1 MMRSLYSAVSG
12 LKTHQTR
19 MDVIGNNIAN
29 VNTEAFKASSV
40 TFSEIMYQTTSGA
53 TGGNGATGVGG
64 VNAKQIG
71 LGVVTGSTTV
81 NITAAGAAETTGNPF
96 DLKLTDSQTTNF
108 FIVSDGTN
116 TLFTRAGSYYVDGN
130 GYLCMSSTGY
140 TLMGWQVDPE
150 TGNIRKDTVTPL
162 QVMAAGN
169 QTSDPEATEQAYL
182 NGVLDK
188 NDTNVKA
195 KGGYGMS
202 LTFFDDLGYSYS
214 AKFSITPDNVDRGEY
229 KIALS
234 DIVGSDNKSIFSNP
248 LYAGVELKDLF
259 GNEAIT
265 DLYKDGGTNNYSI
278 PSQTTA
284 GTLGAGKM
292 YYNPDDSKYYV
303 VTTAADDTAVPPVAA
318 VVAEATL
325 TDWTDGGNGSGYFS
339 YTDASG
345 QSKTISVAAA
355 FGGFP
360 QTEGTNATITIDPA
374 VNGGA
379 PTITGTV
386 TTVDYSLKFN
396 TDDGKFESVVAD
408 GMSAATLNLSALGN
422 NFRNINMDFSRTLN
436 FNNGGTSTLKMVKG
450 DLQGDGAG
458 KKLGALT
465 GISVDGDGTV
475 YGSYDNGNT
484 VKLCQIAVAQFAN
497 ASGLEKVGESC
508 YQTTLN
514 SGDFDGIGVEIKADG
529 SKISTGELEMS
540 NVDLSGQFTD
550 MIVTQRGFQANS
562 RVITTSDT
570 LLEELINLK
579 R

>member
-1 MMRSLYSAVSG
+1 MMRSMYSAVSG

-40 TFSEIMYQTTSGA
+40 TFSEIMYQTTAGA
-53 TGGNGATGVGG
+53 TGGNGALGIGG
-64 VNAKQIG
+64 TNAKQIG

-81 NITAAGAAETTGNPF
+81 NITSAGAAETTGNPF

-188 NDTNVKA
+188 NDTNVQA

-214 AKFSITPDNVDRGEY
+214 AKFSITPDNIDRGEY

-234 DIVGSDNKSIFSNP
+234 DILGSDNKSIFDNP
-248 LYAGVELKDLF
+248 LYAGVNIEDLF
-259 GNEAIT
+259 GNET
-265 DLYKDGGTNNYSI
+265 VSQLYEAGGTDNYSI
-278 PSQTTA
+278 PSQTDA
-284 GTLGAGKM
+284 GTLAAGKM
-292 YYNPDDSKYYV
+292 YYNPTDGNYYV
-303 VTTAADDTAVPPVAA
+303 VTTAADATADPAVPAVA
-318 VVAEATL
+318 VEATL
-325 TDWTDGGNGSGYFS
+325 TNWTNGGDGSGYFS
-339 YTDASG
+339 YRDPATN

-355 FGGFP
+355 FGGFS
-360 QTEGTNATITIDPA
+360 QTDGTAATITIDPT
-374 VNGGA
+374 VNGGI

-396 TDDGKFESVVAD
+396 TDDGKFESIVAD
-408 GMSAATLNLSALGN
+408 GMTAANLNLSALGN
-422 NFRNINMDFSRTLN
+422 NFRNINMDFSKTLN
-436 FNNGGTSTLKMVKG
+436 QNNGGTSTLKMIKG
-450 DLQGDGAG
+450 DLQGNGAG
-458 KKLGALT
+458 KKLGADRKST
-465 GISVDGDGTV
+465 R
-475 YGSYDNGNT
+475 
-484 VKLCQIAVAQFAN
+484 
-497 ASGLEKVGESC
+497 
-508 YQTTLN
+508 LN
-514 SGDFDGIGVEIKADG
+514 S
-529 SKISTGELEMS
+529 SH
-540 NVDLSGQFTD
+540 
-550 MIVTQRGFQANS
+550 
-562 RVITTSDT
+562 
-570 LLEELINLK
+570 
-579 R
+579 